1 MANPAPGV
9 NLSNRRL
16 VFNVFFGVPGTS
28 KRYKINKVLDI
39 HTKRL
44 YKRIEEK
51 IGPGNQQTAQTMGR
65 SF

>member
-1 MANPAPGV
+1 VANPAQGV

-39 HTKRL
+39 HTKQL
-44 YKRIEEK
+44 YRRIEEK
-51 IGPGNQQTAQTMGR
+51 MGHGNQWAAQTR
-65 SF
+65 